1 MFHPR
6 GETQNSARFFGH
18 FLRTRRRSWQLDVNI
33 GMSGPESFRNHP
45 EIRQVLSFSHE
56 VLAST
61 PGLQELATKAGVSHL
76 SHFLQTTIG
85 IIAGKSLRWMS
96 SKIGRLFKSV
106 LIFSN
111 FWKPVSSSELFS
123 RWLRKIGA
131 RSLPSRI
138 SASSQWPISS
148 RRRVSRVNQS
158 GFPGEGVLCAEMDQS
173 WAFSLEMFRNYP
185 LCWLRKG
192 ISILRY

>member
-33 GMSGPESFRNHP
+33 EMSGPESFRNHP

-61 PGLQELATKAGVSHL
+61 PGLQELATKAGVRLISLFTNH
-76 SHFLQTTIG
+76 HW
-85 IIAGKSLRWMS
+85 IITGKSLRSMF
-96 SKIGRLFKSV
+96 SKIGRLSKSV

-148 RRRVSRVNQS
+148 RRRASRVNQS
-158 GFPGEGVLCAEMDQS
+158 GFPGEGVLYAEMDQS